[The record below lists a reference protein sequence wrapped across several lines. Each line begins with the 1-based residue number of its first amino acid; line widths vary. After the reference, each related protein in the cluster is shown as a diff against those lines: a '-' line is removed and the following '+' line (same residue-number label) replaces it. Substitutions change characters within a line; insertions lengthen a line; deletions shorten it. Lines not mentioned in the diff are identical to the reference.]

1 MFTPVA
7 LGAALLFCVARAAF
21 DLRARRWGWA
31 AAGIGCAIILRIVPV
46 QTHAVKIDLPAA
58 GAR

>member
-7 LGAALLFCVARAAF
+7 LGAALLFCVAHAVF

-31 AAGIGCAIILRIVPV
+31 AAGIVCAVMLLLVPV
-46 QTHAVKIDLPAA
+46 QTHAVNIDLPAA